1 MIFEILLLGGNIV
14 GNLQH
19 AKNKMDEIEL
29 VEEIELQPLENAL
42 FNDAILGIK
51 GLICIIS
58 NGIR

>member
-1 MIFEILLLGGNIV
+1 
-14 GNLQH
+14 
-19 AKNKMDEIEL
+19 MDEIEL
-29 VEEIELQPLENAL
+29 VEEIELQPIENAL